1 MIVEMAGRPAEHVK
15 ESLAKHIGIL
25 DEVKDIE
32 VHSIKISEPKEIENS
47 DGMFT
52 CFVEADFE
60 TENFSRLSETMFD
73 FMPSSVEVIEPV
85 NITMNLADATNL
97 LNNISGRLH
106 RYDEL
111 MNIAGG
117 RLRQMEEQLRK
128 TQPAVVEIDKKVVE
142 EKNIKKGK
150 VGKKNAKKKVSGKKK
165 SGEGTKKEKTGKGKK
180 DN

>member
-47 DGMFT
+47 EGMFT

-73 FMPSSVEVIEPV
+73 FMPSSVEVIEPP
-85 NITMNLADATNL
+85 NITMSLADATNL

-111 MNIAGG
+111 ANVAGA
-117 RLRQMEEQLRK
+117 RLQQMGEQLQAAQQALAER
-128 TQPAVVEIDKKVVE
+128 DKKVVGE
-142 EKNIKKGK
+142 GDIRQGEVRKKKG
-150 VGKKNAKKKVSGKKK
+150 VGKKNTKKV
-165 SGEGTKKEKTGKGKK
+165 GEGKVLRKRGGKGK
-180 DN
+180 NS